1 MAPIVES
8 IEISRSPEDVFSYV
22 TDPSHLPEWQE
33 SAVRVRREGDAAL
46 APGSRMVVKRRVGR
60 REHAM
65 TVELTEL
72 NSPSSWAVRGIDG
85 PVRGIVKGTIEELG
99 DGERSRVTIALDFE
113 GHGIGKLLVPLVVR
127 RQARTEMPRNQRN
140 LKRRLESGT

>member
-1 MAPIVES
+1 MCVARAIPLWPRARGWW
-8 IEISRSPEDVFSYV
+8 SRGASV
-22 TDPSHLPEWQE
+22 
-33 SAVRVRREGDAAL
+33 AV
-46 APGSRMVVKRRVGR
+46 S
-60 REHAM
+60 AM

-72 NSPSSWAVRGIDG
+72 NRPSSWAIRGIDG

-99 DGERSRVTIALDFE
+99 NGERSRVTIALDFE

-140 LKRRLESGT
+140 RSDDSRRHLGRVGRAALGPAPASALTAPR